1 MSPHDDHDD
10 LSIEVAR
17 RFLTDVVIGAVVAL
31 VFIGFLHWTLSATTS
46 SPSLVGT
53 GARGLLPAVA
63 PVPYFSPE
71 ERVDA

>member
-46 SPSLVGT
+46 SPSLIGT
-53 GARGLLPAVA
+53 GANATLGDTA
-63 PVPYFSPE
+63 PVPAFSQE
-71 ERVDA
+71 MRRD